1 MQANQNKASQTRQYT
16 YPLLRKKR
24 TEQASK
30 SEGSSIDP
38 HTKGTKQ
45 RRQEPILP

>member
-1 MQANQNKASQTRQYT
+1 MQAKQNKQSQPRQYT
-16 YPLLRKKR
+16 YPLLRKKT

-38 HTKGTKQ
+38 HTKGTTE
-45 RRQEPILP
+45 RRQERILP

>member
-1 MQANQNKASQTRQYT
+1 MQANQNKASQTRQQT

-24 TEQASK
+24 THQASK

-38 HTKGTKQ
+38 QTKATTGS
-45 RRQEPILP
+45 RQERILP

>member
-1 MQANQNKASQTRQYT
+1 MQANQNKAFQTRQYT
-16 YPLLRKKR
+16 YPSLRKKR
-24 TEQASK
+24 TEQARK

-38 HTKGTKQ
+38 HTKGTTE